1 MYVMDILIV
10 PRALMNTMTVALT
23 TTNITADMLII
34 AMNQLKSIPLWST
47 IQEVSFTSVHIIK
60 DFHQIE

>member
-1 MYVMDILIV
+1 MDILTV
-10 PRALMNTMTVALT
+10 PRALMNTTTVVLT
-23 TTNITADMLII
+23 ITNIMVDMLII

-47 IQEVSFTSVHIIK
+47 IQEVSFTSVHIIN